1 MVCTFKPKFA
11 HTVCTIKAFLYNF
24 LLSFCNIA
32 TENNGEPVENLNKRD
47 DAEAKTEP
55 KAASKVGDEV
65 DQCHPLRLLIL

>member
-1 MVCTFKPKFA
+1 MIFVTLNHLIMCGR
-11 HTVCTIKAFLYNF
+11 IYYF
-24 LLSFCNIA
+24 LLSFSNIV

-47 DAEAKTEP
+47 DAEPKTEP